1 MCAANLEPLEARKAL
16 EEAEAAVKEA
26 AADKGRS
33 IVLGTPSRTSDAS
46 AGGFVSCTSTRAQAL
61 WAAQACRALLLAGAA
76 GEVIAV
82 KKKCKLGRELFVKMS
97 KIMALFLRNQ
107 TKVE

>member
-1 MCAANLEPLEARKAL
+1 MCTANLEPLGARKAL
-16 EEAEAAVKEA
+16 EEAEAAVKAA

-33 IVLGTPSRTSDAS
+33 IVLGPQQDI
-46 AGGFVSCTSTRAQAL
+46 GGACRGFFVSCTSTRAQAL

-82 KKKCKLGRELFVKMS
+82 RRKFKLGRELFVKML
-97 KIMALFLRNQ
+97 KITVLFLHNQ
-107 TKVE
+107 TKVA